1 AHLGAAGKLPHTTW
15 NVVPP
20 NVGDASGAEVA
31 TAWREALAGSAPQ
44 VAGASVLLVV
54 DTSSTTWEPTVA
66 AAALREAGAVC
77 VLPLLV
83 HRSVG

>member
-1 AHLGAAGKLPHTTW
+1 M
-15 NVVPP
+15 PP

-31 TAWREALAGSAPQ
+31 AAWREALAGSAPQ

-66 AAALREAGAVC
+66 AAALRGAGAVC